1 MEARDIAV
9 AGAVQGVGFRP
20 FVFRLAHEL
29 CLGGFVRND
38 ASGVLI
44 QVTGTPAQLDRFV
57 VRLQHE
63 APAPARVTRLTVLA
77 TRPAAHHEP
86 FRILASD
93 DRGTP
98 AAVVMADLA
107 TCPAC
112 LRELNDPRD
121 RRHRYPFINC
131 THCGPRFSIIEGIP
145 YDRIHTTMRGFTQ
158 CPACQAEY
166 DNPADRRF
174 HAQPNACPVCGPR
187 VAWWNPAGDVLA
199 ETESALQAAVAALRA
214 GAIVAV
220 KGLGG
225 FHLLCDARSSS
236 AVLALRERKRR
247 EEKPFAL
254 MAPSLA
260 AITAFCSVGDEEA
273 ALLLSPAAPITLLN
287 RNGGPGIADA
297 VAPGNPCLGVM
308 LPYTPLHHL
317 LLQEL
322 GFPLVATSG
331 NLSDE
336 PICTDEH
343 EAVLRLRGL
352 ADFFLVHNRPIARPL
367 DDSVVRLIAGKPCI
381 LRRARGYAPLPIP
394 LAQPAERP
402 AGTSVLAVGAHMK
415 TTVTLLTGTQA
426 VVGAHIGDLDTLEAR
441 RAFARAATDLPALY
455 ATHPTRWA
463 CDRHPD
469 YASSVY
475 AREHGRNVIAVQ
487 HHHAH
492 VASCMAEH
500 GLAGPVL
507 GAAWDGT
514 GLGDDGTLWGGEF
527 LRVVAGACRRIATV
541 RGFALPGGD
550 HAARKPVWSAVGALL
565 EHFPDELP
573 GLAVELLGLPEAE
586 VRTLTTLAAKRI
598 NAPRTTSVGRWF
610 DVAAALT
617 GLCRSS
623 SFEGQAAM
631 MLEWSLAGQDRALP
645 PYPFDLENEN
655 GLIVVNLRR
664 ALMDMI
670 AEQRDGRP
678 AGHLA
683 TRFHHTL
690 AEVLVAVARTQAER
704 KVVLSGGCFQN
715 RYLAELCIQRL
726 RDAGFTPYVH
736 QLVPP
741 NDGGISLGQ
750 AWVAAYGD

>member
-1 MEARDIAV
+1 MEARDILV
-9 AGAVQGVGFRP
+9 EGAVQGVGFRP
-20 FVFRLAHEL
+20 FVFRLAQEMS
-29 CLGGFVRND
+29 LGGFVRNE
-38 ASGVLI
+38 ARGVCLQLI
-44 QVTGTPAQLDRFV
+44 GPPVHLDLFLA
-57 VRLQHE
+57 RLPNE
-63 APAPARVTRLTVLA
+63 VPAPAQVTRLTVLA
-77 TRPAAHHEP
+77 TRPAEQTEP

-93 DRGTP
+93 EAGAPST
-98 AAVVMADLA
+98 VVMADLA

-145 YDRIHTTMRGFTQ
+145 YDRVHTTMRGFTQ

-166 DNPADRRF
+166 DHPADRRF
-174 HAQPNACPVCGPR
+174 HAQPNACPDCGPHL
-187 VAWWNPAGDVLA
+187 AWWSPAGDVLA
-199 ETESALQAAVAALRA
+199 EHDAALHAATTALRA

-225 FHLLCDARSSS
+225 FHLMCDARSNT
-236 AVLALRERKRR
+236 AVQTLRERKQR

-254 MAPSLA
+254 MAPTLA
-260 AITAFCSVGDEEA
+260 SITAFCAVSDGEA
-273 ALLLSPAAPITLLN
+273 ALLQSPAAPITLLD
-287 RNGGPGIADA
+287 RTASPDIADA

-317 LLQEL
+317 LMQEL
-322 GFPLVATSG
+322 GFPVVATSG
-331 NLSDE
+331 NISDE

-367 DDSVVRLIAGKPCI
+367 DDSVVRLIDGKPCI

-394 LAQPAERP
+394 LAQPASLP
-402 AGTSVLAVGAHMK
+402 AGESILAVGAHMK
-415 TTVTLLTGTQA
+415 TSVTLITGSQA

-455 ATHPTRWA
+455 ATTPARWA

-475 AREHGRNVIAVQ
+475 AREHGRDVVAVQ

-492 VASCMAEH
+492 VASGMAEH

-507 GAAWDGT
+507 GVAWDGT

-527 LRVVAGACRRIATV
+527 LHVAAGSCRRVATV

-550 HAARKPVWSAVGALL
+550 HAARKPAWSAVGALL
-565 EHFPDELP
+565 EYCPDEMP
-573 GLAVELLGLPEAE
+573 GLAVALLGMPGNE
-586 VRTLTTLAAKRI
+586 VRTLMTVLTKRI

-610 DVAAALT
+610 DVVAALT

-631 MLEWSLAGQDRALP
+631 MLEWSVAGQNPDLP
-645 PYPFDLENEN
+645 PYAFDLGEEDGLLVVQPGRMLNE
-655 GLIVVNLRR
+655 LIADQR
-664 ALMDMI
+664 AGRSPGTI
-670 AEQRDGRP
+670 A
-678 AGHLA
+678 A
-683 TRFHHTL
+683 RFHHTL
-690 AEVLVAVARTQAER
+690 AELLVAVVRTQPER
-704 KVVLSGGCFQN
+704 EVVLSGGCFQN
-715 RYLAELCIQRL
+715 RYLTERCLQRL
-726 RDAGFTPYVH
+726 RAAGFTPYAH
-736 QLVPP
+736 HLVPP

-750 AWVAAYGD
+750 AWVAAYG

>member
-1 MEARDIAV
+1 M
-9 AGAVQGVGFRP
+9 
-20 FVFRLAHEL
+20 
-29 CLGGFVRND
+29 
-38 ASGVLI
+38 
-44 QVTGTPAQLDRFV
+44 
-57 VRLQHE
+57 
-63 APAPARVTRLTVLA
+63 
-77 TRPAAHHEP
+77 
-86 FRILASD
+86 
-93 DRGTP
+93 
-98 AAVVMADLA
+98 
-107 TCPAC
+107 
-112 LRELNDPRD
+112 
-121 RRHRYPFINC
+121 
-131 THCGPRFSIIEGIP
+131 
-145 YDRIHTTMRGFTQ
+145 
-158 CPACQAEY
+158 
-166 DNPADRRF
+166 
-174 HAQPNACPVCGPR
+174 
-187 VAWWNPAGDVLA
+187 
-199 ETESALQAAVAALRA
+199 
-214 GAIVAV
+214 
-220 KGLGG
+220 
-225 FHLLCDARSSS
+225 CDARSSS
-236 AVLALRERKRR
+236 AVLALRARKRR

-260 AITAFCSVGDEEA
+260 AITAFCTVSDEEA
-273 ALLLSPAAPITLLN
+273 ALLQSPAAPITLLN
-287 RNGGPGIADA
+287 RNGGSGIADG

-394 LAQPAERP
+394 LAQPTELP

-415 TTVTLLTGTQA
+415 TSVTLLTGSQA
-426 VVGAHIGDLDTLEAR
+426 VVGAHMGDLDTLEAR

-455 ATHPTRWA
+455 ATRPTRWA

-469 YASSVY
+469 YASSIY

-500 GLAGPVL
+500 GLTGPVL
-507 GAAWDGT
+507 GVAWDGT

-527 LRVVAGACRRIATV
+527 LRVAAGACRRIATV

-550 HAARKPVWSAVGALL
+550 HAARKPVWSAVGALQ
-565 EHFPDELP
+565 EYCPDEMP

-586 VRTLTTLAAKRI
+586 VRTLMTVLTQRI
-598 NAPRTTSVGRWF
+598 NTPRTTSVGRWF
-610 DVAAALT
+610 DGVAALT

-631 MLEWSLAGQDRALP
+631 MLEWSLAGQDGALP
-645 PYPFDLENEN
+645 PYPFDLENDN

-664 ALMDMI
+664 ALLDLI
-670 AEQRDGRP
+670 AEQRRGRP

-683 TRFHHTL
+683 IRFHHTL
-690 AEVLVAVARTQAER
+690 AELLVAVARTQAER
-704 KVVLSGGCFQN
+704 EVVLSGGCFQN
-715 RYLAELCIQRL
+715 RYLAELCLQRL
-726 RDAGFTPYVH
+726 RDAGFTPYAH

-750 AWVAAYGD
+750 AWVAAYGE